1 MGPFW
6 GPFRLVLA
14 SLAQPHANIDIL
26 GCTFVRFGIILGSFW
41 VRFGVL
47 LGTLELLRRKTPRK
61 YVASSFS
68 LHLVVAIQELF
79 GDTYY
84 LHGSGA
90 WLIK

>member
-1 MGPFW
+1 MGTS
-6 GPFRLVLA
+6 
-14 SLAQPHANIDIL
+14 SLAFFLPVALLFRSLSIRLRISDL
-26 GCTFVRFGIILGSFW
+26 LVLGSF
-41 VRFGVL
+41 L
-47 LGTLELLRRKTPRK
+47 STLELLRRKTPRK